1 MNMPES
7 IEINQGEI
15 VLNLTPENQGKIS
28 FSSLGFT
35 DDQLSITGGFLRIVF
50 DLSAVKDHDYYQVP
64 TIEITYD
71 KDLPKTHWQ
80 CDFNGE
86 TILDKTD
93 HFGHST
99 VILLNRK
106 TLADLEHHH
115 INKLLLHA
123 EFPEATNLIAEKC
136 FFHIYK

>member
-1 MNMPES
+1 MPES

-15 VLNLTPENQGKIS
+15 VLNLTPENQGKVS

-50 DLSAVKDHDYYQVP
+50 DLSVP